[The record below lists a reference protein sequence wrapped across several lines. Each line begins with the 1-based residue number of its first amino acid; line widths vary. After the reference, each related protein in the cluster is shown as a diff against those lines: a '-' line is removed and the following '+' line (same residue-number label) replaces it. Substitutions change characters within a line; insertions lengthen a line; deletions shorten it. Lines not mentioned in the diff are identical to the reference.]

1 MTYIAKPRVFHPSLE
16 KNELGLTRRDYEG
29 VMSTLCAGCGHDS
42 VTAALIEAAWEL
54 AIPTHRAAKMSGIGC
69 SSKTTAYFMSES
81 HGFNSVHGR
90 MPSVA
95 SGANAANRDLVY
107 IGVSGDG
114 DSLSIGLGQL
124 CHAVRRNLNLLY
136 IIENNGV
143 YGLTKG
149 QFSAS
154 ADMGS
159 KSKRGVPNEQPPID
173 PALLGLSIGA
183 TFVARGFSG
192 DKDQLVPIIKAGIRH
207 PGLALVDVISPC
219 VTFNDHVGS
228 TKSYAY
234 TREHFREAVEAAFVA
249 PKDFVPPA
257 DEITADIASS
267 DVRDVRMHDGGVIRF
282 RQVEGDYDATDRD
295 AVYGYL
301 RERQNAGEVP
311 TGLLYV
317 DPESRDLHDVLGT
330 VDRPLW
336 NLPFE
341 ELCPGA
347 DALDAL
353 MENYR

>member
-1 MTYIAKPRVFHPSLE
+1 
-16 KNELGLTRRDYEG
+16 
-29 VMSTLCAGCGHDS
+29 
-42 VTAALIEAAWEL
+42 
-54 AIPTHRAAKMSGIGC
+54 
-69 SSKTTAYFMSES
+69 
-81 HGFNSVHGR
+81 
-90 MPSVA
+90 
-95 SGANAANRDLVY
+95 
-107 IGVSGDG
+107 
-114 DSLSIGLGQL
+114 
-124 CHAVRRNLNLLY
+124 LNLLY

-173 PALLGLSIGA
+173 PVLLGLSIGA

-192 DKDQLVPIIKAGIRH
+192 DKNQLVPIIKAGIRH

-257 DEITADIASS
+257 DEITADIGSA
-267 DVRDVRMHDGGVIRF
+267 DVRDVRMHDGSVIRF

-317 DPESRDLHDVLGT
+317 DPESRDLHDVLET
-330 VDRPLW
+330 VERPLW

-347 DALDAL
+347 EALDAL